1 MLPSSIAVVL
11 ESSFVLPTTS
21 SKFISTTSY
30 YHSYVSLT
38 FSEYSLSETLIDA
51 SVSSTVM
58 LLSSSAFRF
67 SSFSERLST
76 AVLSLTTQ
84 STFHVQSSSAFI
96 SSSYSTEPTT
106 TYNSS
111 QTSVIET
118 TPIDLV
124 KTSSTEDYI
133 ANGGSNNLLCMF
145 HLIFYLLQISSIQF
159 QMFQIKQPKY
169 S

>member
-58 LLSSSAFRF
+58 LLSSSVFRF

-76 AVLSLTTQ
+76 AVLTTQ